1 MHILTISDLPHFVT
15 GGAEMQAA
23 RLIEGWMDRG
33 HEVICIGRRMGKGP
47 VKIGRHLVQV
57 RKIYTLPNLGRP
69 GRGISYLF
77 SLSVLLMRYRR
88 WIDVIYTRFLGE
100 AAIVVSM
107 LKRFGLLDIKLVA
120 NPAGTRNQGDVHF
133 LRSIPFTPY
142 LIKLLDE
149 ECDAINLISP
159 LMDSELRQAGF
170 SGQNFTHI
178 PNGITIR
185 PLNRASQHNNIKFIT
200 VGRIAPE
207 KGLDLFLKA
216 VAQLKNR
223 LNPGQVIIVG
233 SGPEE
238 TKLRNQAK
246 ELQINE
252 LIEWT
257 GHLNQSQVQARLNEA
272 DVFVLPSRL
281 EGLSNAGLEAMER
294 GLAPIFSAC
303 GGLDT
308 YIDKEIGWVVPCND
322 VLALS
327 KAMSEALSMPMER
340 IRDMGL
346 QARSLIKQ
354 EFDIDI
360 IVDRY
365 LDLFA
370 KLHQIK

>member
-1 MHILTISDLPHFVT
+1 MRILVVSDLPHFVT

-33 HEVICIGRRMGKGP
+33 HEVICVGRRMGRGP
-47 VKIGRHLVQV
+47 VKIGQHILSV
-57 RKIYTLPNLGRP
+57 RKIRIFSNLGRP
-69 GRGISYLF
+69 LRGVSYLF
-77 SLSVLLMRYRR
+77 SLSCLLMRYGR
-88 WIDVIYTRFLGE
+88 WIDTVYTLFLGE

-107 LKRFGLLDIKLVA
+107 LKRLGLLNVRLVA
-120 NPAGTRNQGDVHF
+120 KPAGTRNQGDVHF
-133 LRSIPFTPY
+133 LCSIPFTSF
-142 LIKLLDE
+142 LIKLLDQ

-159 LMDSELRQAGF
+159 FMDSELRQAGF
-170 SGQNFTHI
+170 SGQNFTYI

-185 PLNRASQHNNIKFIT
+185 PLNRASHHNNIKFIT

-216 VAQLKNR
+216 VARLKDR
-223 LNPGQVIIVG
+223 LKPGQIIIVG

-238 TKLRNQAK
+238 TKLRKLAK

-257 GHLNQSQVQARLNEA
+257 GHLNQSQVQARLNET
-272 DVFVLPSRL
+272 DIFVLPSYL

-294 GLAPIFSAC
+294 GLAPMFSNC

-308 YIDKEIGWVVPCND
+308 YIGKNIGWVVPRND
-322 VLALS
+322 FLALS

-346 QARSLIKQ
+346 QARNLIKQ
-354 EFDIDI
+354 KFDINM